1 MALPNANGI
10 TEGTMKRMQTQA
22 YATEAR
28 NASQP
33 PAEIDLV
40 SIITPLYNAERT
52 IAETIASVQQQS
64 WTTWEMLIVDDCS
77 TDRSAALV
85 QAMAQ
90 ADPRIRYSCL
100 AVNSGAAAARNEGL
114 RLAAGRFIAF
124 IDSDDLWLPEK
135 LTQQIA
141 FMQTNQAAFSFTE
154 YSMFNDSGTVLKD
167 RVASPR
173 RIDFFGLV
181 SGQAI
186 MCSSV
191 IIDRSMTGPFQM
203 PPIRSGQDYATWAQL
218 LRAKIPYAWNTG
230 EVLARYRKQDQ
241 SLSANKLKA
250 FKRTWHINRSL
261 LGLNWFY
268 ATFCIMIY
276 GVRWI
281 HKHYI

>member
-218 LRAKIPYAWNTG
+218 LREKIPYAWNTG